1 MYIQSLLIT
10 MEYNMK
16 FCEKKNKKL
25 YQCIDNFIDYK
36 FLKFHGFILD
46 MN

>member
-10 MEYNMK
+10 MEYNIE
-16 FCEKKNKKL
+16 FCEKKKKL

-46 MN
+46 IN